1 MKALKRIGICIS
13 IVVFNFV
20 FNLEDVYA
28 SRAKIASIATDPYV
42 SAIVVDADSGKII
55 YEDHSDE
62 KAYPASVLKL
72 MDFLIILEKLK
83 DGAIKLDDKIT
94 VTAEV
99 AKIGGSQVYL
109 KEGEVFTV
117 DELLY
122 ALMIQSANDA
132 ATALA
137 VYIGGSKEGFIELMN
152 QRAKELGMSSSSFNS
167 IHGLP
172 PEAGIDPDV
181 TTARDLAILCR
192 ELLKFPETL
201 KYTSVISKGFR
212 NGEFTMH
219 NHNNLL
225 GSFEGCDGL
234 KTGYYKAAGYSI
246 AATAKR
252 GKNRV
257 IAVVLG
263 SNNKKLRDRKA
274 AELLTKGF
282 MSMPKK

>member
-1 MKALKRIGICIS
+1 MSLFFTGYLLNPLIA
-13 IVVFNFV
+13 N
-20 FNLEDVYA
+20 A
-28 SRAKIASIATDPYV
+28 ARAKLNTISSDPYV
-42 SAIVVDADSGKII
+42 GAIVVDADSGKII
-55 YEDHSDE
+55 FEDHADE

-83 DGAIKLDDKIT
+83 DGVIKLEDKIT
-94 VTAEV
+94 ISAEV

-109 KEGEVFTV
+109 KEGEIFTIE
-117 DELLY
+117 ELMY

-137 VYIGGSKEGFIELMN
+137 IYVGGSKEGFIELMN
-152 QRAKELGMSSSSFNS
+152 QRAKELGMTSTQFNS

-172 PEAGIDPDV
+172 PEPGIDPDI
-181 TTARDLAILCR
+181 TTAKDLAILCR
-192 ELLKFPETL
+192 ELIKYPETL
-201 KYTSVISKGFR
+201 KYTSIISRAFR

-225 GSFEGCDGL
+225 GSFDGCDGL

-252 GKNRV
+252 KNTRIV
-257 IAVVLG
+257 AVVLG
-263 SNNKKLRDRKA
+263 SLNKKLRDRKA

-282 MSMPKK
+282 MGIVKN